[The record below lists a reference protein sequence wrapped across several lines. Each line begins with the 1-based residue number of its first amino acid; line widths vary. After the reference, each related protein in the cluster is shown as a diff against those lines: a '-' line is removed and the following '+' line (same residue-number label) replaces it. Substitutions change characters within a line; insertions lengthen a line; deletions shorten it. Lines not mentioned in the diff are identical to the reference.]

1 MIDPVSGEDV
11 NDRPRRGPSSTRL
24 PLLLP
29 GSLSDE
35 QRAVYEAVTG
45 GPRAAGRTPPF
56 GMADDIGRL
65 HGPFNA
71 MLYSPSVGLPLQDLG
86 VALRFRTAFTKR
98 EREIATLV
106 VAAHVRSDY
115 EWYAHERIGRRHGLT
130 DAEMDALR
138 EGRAPMFGDVRE
150 RVVLEAARQLAAEGD
165 LADAVFTEAV
175 ATLGRAALV
184 ELVTLVGYYKALALQ
199 LRVFRVGVP
208 DGEDA
213 PEWPADDPAAPGTG
227 GAGDG

>member
-1 MIDPVSGEDV
+1 MIDPVSGERV
-11 NDRPRRGPSSTRL
+11 NDRPRPGPVPGPSSARL

-45 GPRAAGRTPPF
+45 GPRTSGGPPPY
-56 GMADDIGRL
+56 GLADESGRL
-65 HGPFNA
+65 LGPFNA

-86 VALRFRTAFTKR
+86 AALRFRTAFTKR

-130 DAEMDALR
+130 DAELDALR
-138 EGRAPMFGDVRE
+138 EGRAPMLGDVRE
-150 RVVLEAARQLAAEGD
+150 RVVHEAARQLAAEGD
-165 LADAVFTEAV
+165 LADAVFTEAA
-175 ATLGRAALV
+175 ATLGRTALV
-184 ELVTLVGYYKALALQ
+184 ELVTLVGYYKALAVQ

-208 DGEDA
+208 DGEA
-213 PEWPADDPAAPGTG
+213 PPAWPPVPE
-227 GAGDG
+227 DGHE